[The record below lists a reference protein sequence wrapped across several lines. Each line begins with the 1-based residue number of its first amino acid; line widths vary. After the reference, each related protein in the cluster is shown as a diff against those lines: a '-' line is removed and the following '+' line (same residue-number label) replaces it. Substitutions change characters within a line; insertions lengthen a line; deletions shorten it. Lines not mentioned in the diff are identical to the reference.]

1 MRGLRI
7 AKLVSDVEGTLRM
20 DMQIL
25 RTRVRGVVKARYMGD
40 YRVWAVFDNGREGLI
55 DLEDDLW
62 GDEHV
67 ALRDRVLFSE
77 LYVDTGRAT
86 IAWDNGSEFNSEY
99 LYGKLA
105 RLH

>member
-1 MRGLRI
+1 M
-7 AKLVSDVEGTLRM
+7 DVQTHRN
-20 DMQIL
+20 
-25 RTRVRGVVKARYMGD
+25 RVRGVVSARYLGD
-40 YRVWAVFDNGREGLI
+40 YRVWLKFDNGREGLI

-67 ALRDRVLFSE
+67 ALRDRALFSE

-86 IAWDNGSEFNSEY
+86 LAWDNGSDFSPEY
-99 LYGKLA
+99 LYNKLS